1 MTSTLPCA
9 RRFSIGT
16 IALVLALP
24 AIAGKAVMAQDVG
37 VSPGYFQQHHV
48 MTDGTLSYGGDEI
61 YPGYPGF
68 GLRFHPGYGYGGK
81 ALGTGALGGYPFYG
95 GPGYPHPAPE
105 LRRCGGITPF
115 LFYGGPDYPR
125 YGYSNYFSEVGPL
138 VVTQPVALQTTGHDQ
153 AHAAGSAVY
162 PYNVG
167 YGPYTGVLP
176 YPEGFFARFTAAA
189 ATSGSSAAIP
199 GRTPT
204 VTNNADPVRNL
215 GIDEESVVDADG
227 VRAIKVARVYSGTAA
242 ETAGLKPGDVI
253 RSINGYRTE
262 EPGNLA
268 WIVINKAPDKVLA
281 INVRTVSDG
290 LEHTVTAKL
299 P

>member
-1 MTSTLPCA
+1 
-9 RRFSIGT
+9 
-16 IALVLALP
+16 
-24 AIAGKAVMAQDVG
+24 MAQDVG
-37 VSPGYFQQHHV
+37 VSPGFFQQHV
-48 MTDGTLSYGGDEI
+48 TTDGTLSYGGDEI
-61 YPGYPGF
+61 YSGYPGF

-81 ALGTGALGGYPFYG
+81 ALGTGAVGGYPFYG
-95 GPGYPHPAPE
+95 GPGYPHPAPV

-125 YGYSNYFSEVGPL
+125 FGYSNYFTEVGPL
-138 VVTQPVALQTTGHDQ
+138 VVPHPVALQTTGHDQ

-162 PYNVG
+162 PYNIG

-176 YPEGFFARFTAAA
+176 YPESFFAPYTAAA

-199 GRTPT
+199 ALSPS
-204 VTNNADPVRNL
+204 VTSSPAPVPNL
-215 GIDEESVVDADG
+215 GIDEESVVDPDG
-227 VRAIKVARVYSGTAA
+227 VRAVKVARVYPGTAA
-242 ETAGLKPGDVI
+242 ETAGLRPGDVI

-268 WIVINKAPDKVLA
+268 WIIINKAPDKVLT
-281 INVRTVSDG
+281 INVRTATDG
-290 LEHTVTAKL
+290 QAHTITAKL